1 MAVTAEAISAAY
13 TRDIVI
19 VVPSRY
25 LENCERQKN
34 ALQLRIVGETGKF
47 PFKGNH

>member
-13 TRDIVI
+13 TRDIVM
-19 VVPSRY
+19 VVPSRVA
-25 LENCERQKN
+25 LKIAISKN
-34 ALQLRIVGETGKF
+34 ALRLRIVGETGKF

>member
-13 TRDIVI
+13 TRDIVM
-19 VVPSRY
+19 VCLPGF
-25 LENCERQKN
+25 LKNCAQQKCF
-34 ALQLRIVGETGKF
+34 AVRIVGETGKF